1 MTYQTEN
8 LVSVPATNFG
18 DVPETDN
25 IDYDYDYDNDY
36 DDNQYDND
44 TCEPMITDQELDF
57 YREER
62 YLDSLISG
70 EAVWTYAPH
79 PINTNSKRW
88 DMGTLDF
95 PKTNIDTPTVEYN
108 DFPKFSKK
116 LLDRMV
122 REKDEILTSYAAIKA
137 AEDKKI
143 RDEAAA
149 LKAQIK
155 KMKDKIHAQKKKAG
169 EILEKQKAVAIKALD
184 EALTQKRKAA
194 QEKRKQAK
202 IDEEA
207 ANKKRIEIIS
217 KIPVVE
223 PVPIVEE
230 LDEVAQQERQEID
243 AFIAKVKSMPTF
255 TELVPEVKPV
265 PVVVA
270 PKVEPAPPPAPKPAP
285 APAPA
290 PKPVEVWQEVKKPV
304 AKKPIAKPV
313 EHSAPPPRQTTGKTK
328 LCKSVADKD
337 GKMLPKAQHLR
348 CHHKVCMFAHS
359 FNEIDVLLCR
369 YGSRCRDK
377 QTCRGCHPEETKE
390 KWIQRTMC

>member
-8 LVSVPATNFG
+8 LVA
-18 DVPETDN
+18 VPETNFADFPETDSIDSDN
-25 IDYDYDYDNDY
+25 EYDIETD
-36 DDNQYDND
+36 
-44 TCEPMITDQELDF
+44 EPMITDQELDF

-62 YLDSLISG
+62 YQQSLVSG
-70 EAVWTYAPH
+70 KAVWMYAPH

-95 PKTNIDTPTVEYN
+95 SKATFDTPVVVEYN

-122 REKDEILTSYAAIKA
+122 REKEELLTTYAAIKA
-137 AEDKKI
+137 TDDKKI
-143 RDEAAA
+143 RDDAAI
-149 LKAQIK
+149 LKAHAKKIK
-155 KMKDKIHAQKKKAG
+155 DNLFERKKKAG
-169 EILEKQKAVAIKALD
+169 LILEKQKAVAVKALD
-184 EALTQKRKAA
+184 EALAQKRKAA
-194 QEKRKQAK
+194 QEKRKQTK

-207 ANKKRIEIIS
+207 ANKKRFEIIS
-217 KIPVVE
+217 KMPVVE

-270 PKVEPAPPPAPKPAP
+270 PKVEPAPPAPKPAP

-377 QTCRGCHPEETKE
+377 QSCRGCHPEETKE